1 MWKRLQTLAFVVV
14 VTGLIWV
21 FAESESL
28 TRRTLEVEVNFT
40 AAGEVLRAV
49 RVSDPT
55 FRGRV
60 QLEIVGSTSAVTE
73 MERRLSKPLALR
85 PGGEVFPTEPGER
98 TLDLREIL
106 RRTPGLGDRGV
117 TFARVEPPTI
127 RVILDELREVQAKVV
142 VEVADGELDGPAEVL
157 PPTVT
162 LRAPVRLLA
171 SADSDPIVTARIERA
186 ALTGMVPGRAELVKN
201 VALKPGLAFAGDPDV
216 GVVPPQADV
225 RLKLLSRTT
234 SLQVA
239 SVPVHI
245 QVAAEEFN
253 LWEVRVRDTD
263 RFIRDVRV
271 TGPADV
277 VDQVRRGEIKLRA
290 VVALSFE
297 ELEQGVA
304 SKDAMF
310 SQLPSMLR
318 VEAASRTVRFEVR
331 RLTPGAPSAAPAA
344 GESPVESAPL
354 DP

>member
-1 MWKRLQTLAFVVV
+1 MWKHLQTLAFVVV
-14 VTGLIWV
+14 VTALIWV

-28 TRRTLEVEVNFT
+28 TRRTLDVDLSFT
-40 AAGEVLRAV
+40 ASAEVLRAV
-49 RVSDPT
+49 RLADPN
-55 FRGRV
+55 FKGRV
-60 QLEIVGSTSAVTE
+60 QLELVGSTGAVTE
-73 MERRLSKPLALR
+73 LERRLSRPLALR
-85 PGGEVFPTEPGER
+85 PGGESFPTEPGER
-98 TLDLREIL
+98 TIDLREIL
-106 RRTPGLGDRGV
+106 RATPGIGDRGV

-127 RVILDELREVQAKVV
+127 RVNVDELREVQAKVI

-171 SADSDPIVTARIERA
+171 AADSDPIVTARIERA

-201 VALKPGLAFAGDPDV
+201 VPLRPGLAFAGDPDV
-216 GVVPPQADV
+216 SVAPAQTDV

-271 TGPADV
+271 TGPAEV

-304 SKDAMF
+304 SKDAVF

-318 VEAASRTVRFEVR
+318 VEAPSRTVRFVVK
-331 RLTPGAPSAAPAA
+331 RLTSAGPAPAGG
-344 GESPVESAPL
+344 GESPTESAPL